1 MVLLSTSPGDGPVEE
16 EVEKAE
22 KEKGDE
28 SHHKKVGQEDI
39 VSHIDGVAPQVCG
52 AQVGKAAQDR
62 SKKLQGN

>member
-52 AQVGKAAQDR
+52 A
-62 SKKLQGN
+62 